1 MTSQDKS
8 EATIALVFKMLG
20 VYQFFRLLSESKDV
34 SVAIYNP
41 VMFKGS
47 WITHGSDRKW
57 ETRVWLADLF
67 CTNML
72 KQYVLIYSCDKSMRF
87 KTFDYLSTCIWI
99 SCSVKLSYHYW
110 NK

>member
-8 EATIALVFKMLG
+8 EAMIALVLKMLG

-47 WITHGSDRKW
+47 
-57 ETRVWLADLF
+57 
-67 CTNML
+67 
-72 KQYVLIYSCDKSMRF
+72 
-87 KTFDYLSTCIWI
+87 
-99 SCSVKLSYHYW
+99 
-110 NK
+110 

>member
-8 EATIALVFKMLG
+8 EAMIALVFKMLG

-47 WITHGSDRKW
+47 
-57 ETRVWLADLF
+57 
-67 CTNML
+67 
-72 KQYVLIYSCDKSMRF
+72 
-87 KTFDYLSTCIWI
+87 
-99 SCSVKLSYHYW
+99 
-110 NK
+110 